1 MLDPRRYLVGSRFS
15 RRAVTALAMGAAA
28 AASLVLTAPT
38 AVADQPQA
46 KTMRLLDQCDKP
58 SWDVGFPGLCTTS
71 AGSVT
76 LTRFRAD
83 LAKGGN
89 GNWWINNRNETI
101 DAGDSLHVVNEGGI
115 VHTFTEVRSY
125 GKGVIDEWN
134 TAIPTEPQ
142 AVTIAGQP
150 VSFADFGTAVPPGTS
165 SDVVPAK
172 GVHLY
177 QCIVHPWMRT
187 VVTVR

>member
-1 MLDPRRYLVGSRFS
+1 VSSRFTI
-15 RRAVTALAMGAAA
+15 RRSVTALALGAAA
-28 AASLVLTAPT
+28 AASLVLAAP
-38 AVADQPQA
+38 AASAAGPQA

-58 SWDVGFPGLCTTS
+58 SWDVEFPGLCTTS

-76 LTRFRAD
+76 LTRFRAG

-101 DAGDSLHVVNEGGI
+101 NVGDSLHLVNEGGI
-115 VHTFTEVRSY
+115 VHTFTEVKSY
-125 GKGVIDEWN
+125 GQGVVAEWN
-134 TAIPTEPQ
+134 Q
-142 AVTIAGQP
+142 AVPNEPAAVNIAGNP
-150 VSFADFGTAVPPGTS
+150 VGFNDFATAVPPGTT

-172 GVHLY
+172 GVHKY
-177 QCIVHPWMRT
+177 QCIIHPWLRT

>member
-1 MLDPRRYLVGSRFS
+1 VSSRFTI
-15 RRAVTALAMGAAA
+15 RRSVTALALGAAA
-28 AASLVLTAPT
+28 AASLVLAAP
-38 AVADQPQA
+38 AASAADPQA

-58 SWDVGFPGLCTTS
+58 SWDVEFPGLCTTS

-101 DAGDSLHVVNEGGI
+101 NVGDSLHLVNEGGI
-115 VHTFTEVRSY
+115 VHTFTEVKSY
-125 GKGVIDEWN
+125 GQGVVEEWN
-134 TAIPTEPQ
+134 Q
-142 AVTIAGQP
+142 AVPNEPAAVNIAGNP
-150 VSFADFGTAVPPGTS
+150 VGFADFASAVPPGTTN
-165 SDVVPAK
+165 DVAPAK
-172 GVHLY
+172 GVHKY
-177 QCIVHPWMRT
+177 QCIIHPWMRT